1 MSVLFEMTKILVCG
15 HATNFQDSWNLYFE
29 GKERPDPAP
38 DPACTSH
45 SDVKLEG
52 HSKKKVCFMNLFV
65 QGRTTI
71 VYNNGISVYK

>member
-1 MSVLFEMTKILVCG
+1 MLFEMTKILVCG
-15 HATNFQDSWNLYFE
+15 HATKFQDSWNLYSE

-52 HSKKKVCFMNLFV
+52 HSKKSVLHEFVCSRAYDNCL
-65 QGRTTI
+65 
-71 VYNNGISVYK
+71 

>member
-1 MSVLFEMTKILVCG
+1 MLFEMTKILVCG
-15 HATNFQDSWNLYFE
+15 HATNFQDSWNLYSE

-52 HSKKKVCFMNLFV
+52 HSKKSVLHEFVCSRAYDDCL
-65 QGRTTI
+65 
-71 VYNNGISVYK
+71 

>member
-52 HSKKKVCFMNLFV
+52 HSKKSVLHEFVCSRAYDDCL
-65 QGRTTI
+65 
-71 VYNNGISVYK
+71 

>member
-1 MSVLFEMTKILVCG
+1 MLFEMTKILVCG
-15 HATNFQDSWNLYFE
+15 HATNFQDSWNLYSE

-52 HSKKKVCFMNLFV
+52 HTKKSVLHEFVCSRAYDDCL
-65 QGRTTI
+65 
-71 VYNNGISVYK
+71 

>member
-1 MSVLFEMTKILVCG
+1 MSVLFEMTEILVCG
-15 HATNFQDSWNLYFE
+15 HATKFQDSWNLYAE
-29 GKERPDPAP
+29 GKERP

-71 VYNNGISVYK
+71 VYNHGISVYK